1 MSASNLLP
9 ADSPDPT
16 ARSEGR
22 LIAILIAPC
31 ASAAMAGLDVVEAVA
46 GVGLLGDRYASG
58 AGTFSPSPQRPDFE
72 VTLVEQENLDH
83 YARESGAEF
92 HASMARR
99 NLVTHG
105 IDLNALV
112 GREFQVGEVRLRG
125 MRLCEPCNHLA
136 KATHAGILPGLL
148 HRGGLRAAIVE
159 GGTVHVGDIV
169 RPIPQPN
176 PVAV

>member
-1 MSASNLLP
+1 MSTSHLLP
-9 ADSPDPT
+9 AAPSDPT

-22 LIAILIAPC
+22 LVAILIAAS
-31 ASAAMAGLDVVEAVA
+31 ASAAMAAMDAVEAVA

-83 YARESGAEF
+83 HTRESGTEF
-92 HASMARR
+92 NASMARR
-99 NLVTHG
+99 NLVTLG

-112 GREFQVGEVRLRG
+112 GREFQVGAVRLRG
-125 MRLCEPCNHLA
+125 IRLCEPCNHLA
-136 KATHAGILPGLL
+136 KATHAGILRGLL

-159 GGTVHVGDIV
+159 GGTLRVGDII
-169 RPIPQPN
+169 RPIQQPN
-176 PVAV
+176 PIAV

>member
-1 MSASNLLP
+1 MSASTPLP
-9 ADSPDPT
+9 ADSSDPK

-22 LIAILIAPC
+22 LIAILIAPS
-31 ASAAMAGLDVVEAVA
+31 ASAAMAAVDVVEAVA

-83 YARESGAEF
+83 HTRESGSEF

-105 IDLNALV
+105 VDLNALV
-112 GREFQVGEVRLRG
+112 GREFQIGTVRLRG
-125 MRLCEPCNHLA
+125 VRLCEPCNHLA
-136 KATHAGILPGLL
+136 KATHAGILHGLL

-159 GGTVHVGDIV
+159 GGTLRVGDVI